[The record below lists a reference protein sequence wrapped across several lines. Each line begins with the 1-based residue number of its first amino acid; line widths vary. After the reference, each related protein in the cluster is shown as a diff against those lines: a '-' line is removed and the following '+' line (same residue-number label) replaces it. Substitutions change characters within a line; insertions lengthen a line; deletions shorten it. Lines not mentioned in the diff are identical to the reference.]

1 MKFTPVL
8 GVWVSVRARV
18 RVLMFKL
25 DRITTADH
33 WLIIINR

>member
-18 RVLMFKL
+18 R
-25 DRITTADH
+25 AC
-33 WLIIINR
+33 INV